1 MRLGRTG
8 RLPARGGSAFSVD
21 SAPLW
26 PPPSSPKVEP
36 PPPRW
41 QSCGVGLGQG
51 LGHLRLQNHN
61 ASEHGWR
68 ARAWLTHW
76 LNCFLLRSA
85 SPPTLRSCG
94 LASCTSAPANI
105 CLNLLFARG
114 REGSPNFSTLPSGG
128 CLPLL
133 QSVSEAGS
141 VLTSPLL
148 REAG

>member
-61 ASEHGWR
+61 ASEQGWR

-105 CLNLLFARG
+105 CLNLLFAHG